1 MTYFLPILLSA
12 FFTGLAGTAHCLS
25 MCGGIGSTLGIH
37 SHLQGQIFSYQAG
50 RLFSYSCLGFFCGW
64 ILPLLGIQPSIGDTG
79 IIIRRISTI
88 LIALIGI
95 MQILN
100 LQALRLLE
108 RYGYHLWK
116 PLNRFLQNFLPIRS
130 HTDAFLI
137 GCLWG
142 LLPCG
147 LIYAALVIAI
157 SRANPLESMAVM
169 ASFGL
174 GTLPAMLG
182 LSLFSRQLSQLTI
195 HTPLRR
201 ILGILILLMAIW
213 SWH

>member
-1 MTYFLPILLSA
+1 MATLFPVLLSA
-12 FFTGLAGTAHCLS
+12 FFTGLAGAAHCVA

-37 SHLQGQIFSYQAG
+37 SRLQGQVLSYQAG

-64 ILPLLGIQPSIGDTG
+64 ILPLLGIHPAMGETG
-79 IIIRRISTI
+79 MLIRRISTL

-95 MQILN
+95 MQVFN

-108 RYGYHLWK
+108 RYGYHLWR
-116 PLNRFLQNFLPIRS
+116 PLNRFLQQLLPIRS
-130 HTDAFLI
+130 NSDAFLI

-147 LIYAALVIAI
+147 LIYAALAIAI
-157 SRANPLESMAVM
+157 SRANPLEAMAVM

-182 LSLFSRQLSQLTI
+182 LSLFSRQLAQLARQDL
-195 HTPLRR
+195 LRR
-201 ILGILILLMAIW
+201 VLGVLIILMAIW
-213 SWH
+213 AWH